1 MCDSLSLTRYLCV
14 RQVLHAPVETQDVPY
29 PCGSPK
35 LCRSS
40 LSRSQ
45 HKAGLG
51 PVAEPTSPRHLF
63 HRQPSLVA
71 VTPSRGQSLHLDFVR
86 RPETSLLWRLG
97 LSIGPGPTLALARA
111 ECGRRKPLC
120 VGESCVR
127 LWWPGSWARA
137 FIRLRRWQVAIARLS
152 ARPYICML
160 CFPFLSLIQMVV
172 ILLEYLIHHHHH
184 ACGCSSQLAIPIG
197 LLA

>member
-1 MCDSLSLTRYLCV
+1 
-14 RQVLHAPVETQDVPY
+14 
-29 PCGSPK
+29 
-35 LCRSS
+35 
-40 LSRSQ
+40 
-45 HKAGLG
+45 LG
-51 PVAEPTSPRHLF
+51 PAAEPTSPGHLF
-63 HRQPSLVA
+63 HRQPSLAA

-97 LSIGPGPTLALARA
+97 LSIGLGPTLALARA

-120 VGESCVR
+120 VR
-127 LWWPGSWARA
+127 PWWPGSWARA
-137 FIRLRRWQVAIARLS
+137 FIHLRRRQVAIARLS
-152 ARPYICML
+152 ARPYIRML